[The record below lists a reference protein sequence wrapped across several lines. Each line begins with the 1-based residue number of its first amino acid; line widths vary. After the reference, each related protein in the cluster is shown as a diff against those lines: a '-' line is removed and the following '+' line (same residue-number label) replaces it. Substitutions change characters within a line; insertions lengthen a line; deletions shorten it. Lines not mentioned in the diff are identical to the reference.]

1 MTINKLK
8 LIEYQN
14 FFELLPDFLFK
25 LPHKIWLIPVYTNI
39 ELYVSLHNHLF
50 NNLAHN
56 FENTYDAIEYVT
68 KNMLYMIDSDKN
80 NTKKLSKTFGENA
93 NIFNE
98 AYFTFNHITP
108 DIIILE
114 TSDNWQNYVKHAIH
128 SLQDYGHFLAIIPS
142 LWLNKNHSMFLFLTQ
157 FEIFYL
163 KFINSS
169 KTIIYLQKKPTT
181 EYINIYDLSINKYIR
196 YFIKD
201 NIPLYHQN
209 FIYNL
214 LHHTKKLGYIFI
226 KKVDKSFKFKKND
239 IKMTI
244 NDIPFFIP
252 NINKSD
258 INFFNN
264 YFNSK
269 FVNYILF
276 SFNNNLISGLNSIP
290 NILQYKNEIAEF
302 DNINNFVS
310 KKFNLSIIDIDNIS
324 KFPPKNMFNI
334 RIFIV

>member
-1 MTINKLK
+1 
-8 LIEYQN
+8 
-14 FFELLPDFLFK
+14 
-25 LPHKIWLIPVYTNI
+25 
-39 ELYVSLHNHLF
+39 
-50 NNLAHN
+50 
-56 FENTYDAIEYVT
+56 
-68 KNMLYMIDSDKN
+68 
-80 NTKKLSKTFGENA
+80 
-93 NIFNE
+93 
-98 AYFTFNHITP
+98 
-108 DIIILE
+108 
-114 TSDNWQNYVKHAIH
+114 
-128 SLQDYGHFLAIIPS
+128 
-142 LWLNKNHSMFLFLTQ
+142 
-157 FEIFYL
+157 
-163 KFINSS
+163 
-169 KTIIYLQKKPTT
+169 
-181 EYINIYDLSINKYIR
+181 
-196 YFIKD
+196 
-201 NIPLYHQN
+201 
-209 FIYNL
+209 
-214 LHHTKKLGYIFI
+214 
-226 KKVDKSFKFKKND
+226 
-239 IKMTI
+239 MTI